1 MTDESRAARVRVYL
15 TPPLTV
21 TAQDADH
28 AGIAFS
34 ALLSADVHRGRTL
47 SREAWQALRLSDHE
61 RHGLL
66 HAVEG
71 IEAADIIAQI
81 DDLPSAERIY
91 AETHDAGYPE
101 IARAW
106 LDAMPGPLAVWGL
119 LIAARRW
126 GA

>member
-1 MTDESRAARVRVYL
+1 VVSDPDLRHARIRITL
-15 TPPLTV
+15 TPPLTMV
-21 TAQDADH
+21 AQDADA
-28 AGIAFS
+28 AGISLA

-106 LDAMPGPLAVWGL
+106 LDAMPGPLAIWGL
-119 LIAARRW
+119 QIAARRV
-126 GA
+126 

>member
-1 MTDESRAARVRVYL
+1 MSGRIRITL
-15 TPPLTV
+15 TPPLTMV
-21 TAQDADH
+21 AQDADA
-28 AGIAFS
+28 AGISLA

-119 LIAARRW
+119 MIAARRP
-126 GA
+126 GEAQ

>member
-1 MTDESRAARVRVYL
+1 MSGRIRITL
-15 TPPLTV
+15 TPPLTMV
-21 TAQDADH
+21 AQDADA
-28 AGIAFS
+28 AGISLA

-47 SREAWQALRLSDHE
+47 AREAWQALRLSDHE

-106 LDAMPGPLAVWGL
+106 LDAMPGPLAIWGL
-119 LIAARRW
+119 LIAARRV
-126 GA
+126 